1 MSLSSLNDQLNLS
14 RAQNQQHLSYSS
26 NVYNKSLSTTS
37 PELMGVSSPED
48 MFSQQSSHANNSSQL
63 SPKAEDNTSPRR
75 DNSNRKWVRQMTKRL
90 KDFMT
95 STTYNNINSENNSV
109 QSQQQPSTADY
120 NRNFGVA
127 LDKCESSSVSHYIPA
142 VVELCTRLIE
152 LHVNDEGIYRKV
164 GQKQVVTAL
173 RAQLN
178 RGILNIDVSDYN
190 WDNPHAVVSLL
201 KCFLNELPDSL
212 TTSQNYNEFIHVSRI
227 EDHQTRLVAIKR
239 LLHHRLAACNFET
252 LKYLTAH
259 LRRVAAAFQ
268 HNKMTIKNLCIA
280 FSQSIVRHN
289 DANCETIK
297 ADHVSQSLIIEL
309 MLIYVGFC
317 VICATVTRTDHVAFE
332 K

>member
-1 MSLSSLNDQLNLS
+1 
-14 RAQNQQHLSYSS
+14 
-26 NVYNKSLSTTS
+26 
-37 PELMGVSSPED
+37 
-48 MFSQQSSHANNSSQL
+48 
-63 SPKAEDNTSPRR
+63 
-75 DNSNRKWVRQMTKRL
+75 MTKRL

-95 STTYNNINSENNSV
+95 NTTLNPDNNSHV
-109 QSQQQPSTADY
+109 NQLQNNTTQQQHSNDY

-127 LDKCESSSVSHYIPA
+127 LDKCEGSSTSHYIPA

-152 LHVNDEGIYRKV
+152 LHINDEGIYRKV

-212 TTSQNYNEFIHVSRI
+212 TTSHNYNEFIHVSRI
-227 EDHQTRLVAIKR
+227 ENHQTRLIAIKK
-239 LLHHRLAACNFET
+239 LLHHRLPTFNFET

-297 ADHVSQSLIIEL
+297 ADHLSQSMIIEL
-309 MLIYVGFC
+309 LLIYVSFLM
-317 VICATVTRTDHVAFE
+317 V
-332 K
+332 